1 MSLILGEFIVMA
13 WGFFVVILV
22 LVTCIDVQSKDRE
35 REDRADCR
43 RRRRCIRERELVAR
57 KRLEIRYR

>member
-13 WGFFVVILV
+13 WGFFVVFFV
-22 LVTCIDVQSKDRE
+22 LITCINVQSKDHE
-35 REDRADCR
+35 REERANR
-43 RRRRCIRERELVAR
+43 RRLRERELVAR